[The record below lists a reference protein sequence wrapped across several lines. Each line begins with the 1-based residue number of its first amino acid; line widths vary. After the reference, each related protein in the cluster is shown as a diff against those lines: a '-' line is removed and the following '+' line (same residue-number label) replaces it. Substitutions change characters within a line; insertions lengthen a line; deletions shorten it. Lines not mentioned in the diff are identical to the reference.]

1 MIKYSRTTEEA
12 HKLNVQKLKSLP
24 ADEAAAGR
32 HGRREGLRYTVLLC
46 LLNRLELA
54 DGFRVDLM

>member
-1 MIKYSRTTEEA
+1 M
-12 HKLNVQKLKSLP
+12 QKLKSLP

-32 HGRREGLRYTVLLC
+32 HGGREGLRYTVILC

-54 DGFRVDLM
+54 EGFAAGPVRARPTC